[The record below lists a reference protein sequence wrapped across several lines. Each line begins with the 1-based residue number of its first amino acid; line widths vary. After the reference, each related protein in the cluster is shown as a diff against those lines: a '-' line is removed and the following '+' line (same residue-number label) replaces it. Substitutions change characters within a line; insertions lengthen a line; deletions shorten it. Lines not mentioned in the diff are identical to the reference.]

1 MQVMRLEK
9 LVKLLE
15 DQQDRAQAQRTRL
28 EHRIAQLEIN
38 LREKNNNNRYVM
50 KKYSDGK
57 PRSNIIDDKLSRPF
71 SCESKR
77 ALMKASMPTFRLI
90 DSRSCDRSESS
101 HYRYYHTSP
110 IKNPFFAPEEFYLD
124 DCRRASSDNEE
135 AFVCEQC
142 QHATNEKFKHDIIRH
157 VKDHQVP
164 IRESLYGWLM
174 DSSALEAFGEPT
186 IGLNDFHNQH
196 NSFEKDPDC
205 FFRIVDPVINRH
217 NEEGRNRK
225 SHRRREQY
233 CRRYSPFSK
242 RFLHNTSRQFY
253 NPIIRMT

>member
-50 KKYSDGK
+50 KKYSNGK
-57 PRSNIIDDKLSRPF
+57 PRSNIIDDKLSRVF
-71 SCESKR
+71 SCESKQ

-101 HYRYYHTSP
+101 HYQYYHTSP

-142 QHATNEKFKHDIIRH
+142 QHATNEKFKHGIIRH

-164 IRESLYGWLM
+164 IRESLYSWLM

-186 IGLNDFHNQH
+186 IGLNNFHNRH
-196 NSFEKDPDC
+196 NSFEKDTDC
-205 FFRIVDPVINRH
+205 FFRIVDPVINRD
-217 NEEGRNRK
+217 NEEGRSRK

-233 CRRYSPFSK
+233 CRRYSRFSK
-242 RFLHNTSRQFY
+242 RFLHNTSRQFC